1 MTTPSLLSLFTKPQD
16 LLALTPEDVGGA
28 IIEVVPPLIQN
39 GMFNIHSLVNSLYQR
54 HRIVAIMHNS
64 RAAHAHMRL
73 IALSQVA
80 LYVVCG
86 PD

>member
-1 MTTPSLLSLFTKPQD
+1 LRKEL
-16 LLALTPEDVGGA
+16 E
-28 IIEVVPPLIQN
+28 EVNTHLQ
-39 GMFNIHSLVNSLYQR
+39 
-54 HRIVAIMHNS
+54 
-64 RAAHAHMRL
+64 RL